1 MPFPRNSVRWSLVLL
16 ALLAAASLPKSA
28 WAEETGP
35 LDALVQ
41 DTLKSFE
48 VPGLAVVIVHNDQV
62 VYLKGVGVRK
72 IGTGDPVTPET
83 IFALASVTK
92 AFTAVALG
100 ILVDE
105 GKADWDDPV
114 RKHLTWFRLADPLA
128 DRDVTLRD
136 LLCHRTGLI
145 RNDLLWYRAPWDV
158 EETVR
163 RMAYLEPSF
172 SFRSTYRYNNLGYLT
187 AGLAIGS
194 AGKSPWHEFVQKRIF
209 DRLEMKHSVFTPSQA
224 EKTGNAATPHSRRGK
239 DAIQAIPWYP
249 DNKQI
254 RASGSIKSCVRDL
267 APYLRMQLA
276 GGVCGQTRIISARS
290 LAETH
295 RPQIVTPVEANRTKL
310 AGTTQASYA
319 LGWHV
324 SDYRGQALLEH
335 GGATDGF
342 RSRVLLFPKSK
353 LGLALL
359 TNVDEDAALQA
370 LGNQLADHLLGLPK
384 AEWKEHYLKH
394 RRTGPA
400 AAELPVQVKGTKPS
414 LELEAYA
421 GVYEEPAYGTLRV
434 TCKDGKARLAWSSF
448 DVPLEHYH
456 YDTFVVPALNRLG
469 KELAAFTLGTDGK
482 VGTLRFLERTFKRKA
497 AK

>member
-1 MPFPRNSVRWSLVLL
+1 MSAS
-16 ALLAAASLPKSA
+16 AAD
-28 WAEETGP
+28 TGP
-35 LDALVQ
+35 LDSLLQ
-41 DTLKSFE
+41 DAVKSFQ
-48 VPGLAVVIVHNDQV
+48 VPGLAVVIVHNDRV
-62 VYLKGVGVRK
+62 VYLKGAGVRK
-72 IGTGDPVTPET
+72 IGTSDPVTPET

-92 AFTAVALG
+92 AFTATALG

-114 RKHLTWFRLADPLA
+114 RKHLPWFRLADPLA

-136 LLCHRTGLI
+136 LLCHRTGLV
-145 RNDLLWYRAPWDV
+145 RNDLLWYRSSWDV

-194 AGKSPWHEFVQKRIF
+194 ASKSPWHEFVQKRIF
-209 DRLEMKHSVFTPSQA
+209 DPLQMKHSVFTPSQA

-239 DAIQAIPWYP
+239 DAPLAISWYP
-249 DNKQI
+249 DDNQI

-295 RPQIVTPVEANRTKL
+295 RPQIITPVEANRTRL

-335 GGATDGF
+335 GGSNDGF
-342 RSRVLLFPKSK
+342 RTRVMLFPKSK

-359 TNVDEDAALQA
+359 TNVDEDEVLQA
-370 LGNQLADHLLGLPK
+370 LGNEMADHLLGLPK
-384 AEWKEHYLKH
+384 TEWQAYYLKH
-394 RRTGPA
+394 RKVGPA
-400 AAELPVQVKGTKPS
+400 PTELPTQVKGTKPS
-414 LELEAYA
+414 LDLEAYA
-421 GVYEEPAYGTLRV
+421 GVYEEPAYGKVRV
-434 TCKDGKARLAWSSF
+434 TCKNDKLRLAWSSF
-448 DVPLEHYH
+448 DVALEHYH
-456 YDTFVVPALNRLG
+456 YDTYVLPALNRPGQETATFSLG
-469 KELAAFTLGTDGK
+469 ADGK
-482 VGTLRFLERTFKRKA
+482 VASLRFLERTFKRK
-497 AK
+497 